1 MREVDWMNGS
11 RHNKNANRQI
21 DSEISA
27 FIREKNMFSPLSPKL
42 QIFGVDYYW
51 SFEAQKMVFGP
62 ALVLSKHVQ
71 STKCEETGFPM
82 SWHTVVLW
90 LPLQQSNTASPQ
102 STASSEI
109 HVALCKHQARN
120 THAHTCRAPHPSVI
134 VLLSVASQL
143 TPCRNFTVHF
153 INLNI
158 RAKKPPPTGRGCVS
172 KSESL
177 VDELISDSIRI
188 LPQSGAF
195 CIHKC
200 PSFT

>member
-1 MREVDWMNGS
+1 
-11 RHNKNANRQI
+11 
-21 DSEISA
+21 
-27 FIREKNMFSPLSPKL
+27 MFSPLSPKL
-42 QIFGVDYYW
+42 RLFGVDYYW

-120 THAHTCRAPHPSVI
+120 THTLTHAGHLIHLSSSCWVWRPSSHHAETSQCISLIWTSVQKI
-134 VLLSVASQL
+134 LLQQEEA
-143 TPCRNFTVHF
+143 
-153 INLNI
+153 
-158 RAKKPPPTGRGCVS
+158 VS
-172 KSESL
+172 GN
-177 VDELISDSIRI
+177 
-188 LPQSGAF
+188 QSR
-195 CIHKC
+195 
-200 PSFT
+200 